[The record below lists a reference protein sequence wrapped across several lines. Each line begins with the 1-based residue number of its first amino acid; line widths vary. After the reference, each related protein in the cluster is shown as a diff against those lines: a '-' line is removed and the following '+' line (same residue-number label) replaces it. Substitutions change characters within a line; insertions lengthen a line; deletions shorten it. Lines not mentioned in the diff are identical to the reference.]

1 MRLSESYP
9 DPNEKIAGLFSAKV
23 QTLCAAL
30 DEMQKL
36 LALSYSRDE
45 MDWLQY
51 QTVYQSITEIR
62 KNLLWIY
69 QSQNADINQ

>member
-9 DPNEKIAGLFSAKV
+9 DPNEKIAGPFSDMV
-23 QTLCAAL
+23 LSLCAAL
-30 DEMQKL
+30 DELQKL

-45 MDWLQY
+45 MDWLHY

-62 KNLLWIY
+62 KNLLWIC

>member
-9 DPNEKIAGLFSAKV
+9 DPNEKIAGSFSAKM

-62 KNLLWIY
+62 KNLLWIC

>member
-9 DPNEKIAGLFSAKV
+9 DPNEKIAGPFSAKV

-45 MDWLQY
+45 MDCHCNIKP
-51 QTVYQSITEIR
+51 SIKALPKSAKTFCGYTKVR
-62 KNLLWIY
+62 TRT
-69 QSQNADINQ
+69 

>member
-9 DPNEKIAGLFSAKV
+9 DPNEKIAGPFSAKV

-51 QTVYQSITEIR
+51 QSITEIR
-62 KNLLWIY
+62 KNLLWIC
-69 QSQNADINQ
+69 QSQNADRNQ

>member
-1 MRLSESYP
+1 MPLSEPYP
-9 DPNEKIAGLFSAKV
+9 DPNEKTAGPFSAKV
-23 QTLCAAL
+23 HTLCAAL

>member
-9 DPNEKIAGLFSAKV
+9 DPNEKIAGPFSAKA

-36 LALSYSRDE
+36 LALVLFSGTK
-45 MDWLQY
+45 WLAAISNRL
-51 QTVYQSITEIR
+51 QSITEIR
-62 KNLLWIY
+62 KNLLWIC

>member
-9 DPNEKIAGLFSAKV
+9 DPNEKIAGPFPAKM

>member
-9 DPNEKIAGLFSAKV
+9 EPNEKIAGPFSATV

>member
-9 DPNEKIAGLFSAKV
+9 DPNEKIAGPFPAKM

-45 MDWLQY
+45 MDWPQY

-62 KNLLWIY
+62 KNLCGY
-69 QSQNADINQ
+69 TKVKTRT

>member
-1 MRLSESYP
+1 
-9 DPNEKIAGLFSAKV
+9 
-23 QTLCAAL
+23 
-30 DEMQKL
+30 MQKL